1 MKTINTVVAAMALST
16 LSFGVFAAEPVT
28 ASQAQNMNKIGVVS
42 ADGASTLDALE
53 AKLAEKAAA
62 AGASGYS
69 ITSATNNNKLSGTA
83 VIYKEF
89 VGRIRRL
96 RRIRQQMPDA
106 TLPRLIRPTKS
117 EPLAGSGVYATFS
130 TSISLSVCR
139 QTHML

>member
-62 AGASGYS
+62 EIKKAKVGENAAPAGASGYS

-83 VIYKEF
+83 VIYK
-89 VGRIRRL
+89 
-96 RRIRQQMPDA
+96 
-106 TLPRLIRPTKS
+106 
-117 EPLAGSGVYATFS
+117 
-130 TSISLSVCR
+130 
-139 QTHML
+139 

>member
-1 MKTINTVVAAMALST
+1 MKTINTVVAAMA

-83 VIYKEF
+83 VIYK
-89 VGRIRRL
+89 
-96 RRIRQQMPDA
+96 
-106 TLPRLIRPTKS
+106 
-117 EPLAGSGVYATFS
+117 
-130 TSISLSVCR
+130 
-139 QTHML
+139 

>member
-62 AGASGYS
+62 PVPVDTAS
-69 ITSATNNNKLSGTA
+69 L
-83 VIYKEF
+83 
-89 VGRIRRL
+89 
-96 RRIRQQMPDA
+96 
-106 TLPRLIRPTKS
+106 LPPT
-117 EPLAGSGVYATFS
+117 T
-130 TSISLSVCR
+130 IN
-139 QTHML
+139 

>member
-62 AGASGYS
+62 AGASG
-69 ITSATNNNKLSGTA
+69 
-83 VIYKEF
+83 
-89 VGRIRRL
+89 L

-117 EPLAGSGVYATFS
+117 EPLDGSGVYATSS

>member
-53 AKLAEKAAA
+53 AKLAESRGN
-62 AGASGYS
+62 GASGYS

-83 VIYKEF
+83 VIYK
-89 VGRIRRL
+89 
-96 RRIRQQMPDA
+96 
-106 TLPRLIRPTKS
+106 
-117 EPLAGSGVYATFS
+117 
-130 TSISLSVCR
+130 
-139 QTHML
+139 

>member
-62 AGASGYS
+62 VNLPVDTAS
-69 ITSATNNNKLSGTA
+69 L
-83 VIYKEF
+83 
-89 VGRIRRL
+89 
-96 RRIRQQMPDA
+96 
-106 TLPRLIRPTKS
+106 LPPT
-117 EPLAGSGVYATFS
+117 T
-130 TSISLSVCR
+130 IN
-139 QTHML
+139 